1 MVCVFCVLFKLI
13 LKLKRFLEFSPR
25 SFRVFIFVSRSR
37 IYFNLIFMYSVRWQQ
52 RFTFFS
58 RDILLLQYPLLEIL
72 FLTELPW
79 HLCQK
84 AIGYLGMNLFL
95 TCLFHWSTC
104 LSLCHYHTIW
114 LYYILK
120 LSVIVCPVLST
131 TWNQVGQFPGC
142 SLASSSFTPQMHG
155 LVFSMVSPLLRFL
168 ELFSWVPPS
177 SLELWSAFYCLSL
190 PDVQSATT
198 LLGISL
204 PALHPECASEQ
215 KLGPLQSSLHV
226 SFSQGSQSWAACCPM
241 PQNSHLK
248 TFVSFSSFFMD
259 GG

>member
-1 MVCVFCVLFKLI
+1 MTAEVHFFQQGYPVTPVPFI
-13 LKLKRFLEFSPR
+13 GNTFSHWITLTPL
-25 SFRVFIFVSRSR
+25 SKSNWLSWYESVSD
-37 IYFNLIFMYSVRWQQ
+37 F
-52 RFTFFS
+52 
-58 RDILLLQYPLLEIL
+58 
-72 FLTELPW
+72 
-79 HLCQK
+79 
-84 AIGYLGMNLFL
+84 
-95 TCLFHWSTC
+95 CLFHWSTC